1 MLPLRL
7 HQKPGTLH
15 VLCIGAHSDDIEIG
29 CAATLLGLIERGHG
43 LRVDWLVLSAPGER
57 AAEARRSAE
66 ALLGHTAEA
75 LLGKRAELRVHLA
88 EFRDAYFPAEFGALK
103 EHLAGLRRHI
113 DPDVVFTH
121 NLDDRHQDHRLVA
134 ELTWQAWRDHL
145 VLEYEVPKYEG
156 DLGRP
161 NFYVPA
167 SHSIAQ
173 TKVDHLL
180 ANFGSQRSKDWF
192 SSETFLGLM
201 RLRGIECRSGDGFAE
216 AFMARKLVL

>member
-1 MLPLRL
+1 M
-7 HQKPGTLH
+7 
-15 VLCIGAHSDDIEIG
+15 
-29 CAATLLGLIERGHG
+29 
-43 LRVDWLVLSAPGER
+43 
-57 AAEARRSAE
+57 
-66 ALLGHTAEA
+66 
-75 LLGKRAELRVHLA
+75 
-88 EFRDAYFPAEFGALK
+88 
-103 EHLAGLRRHI
+103 
-113 DPDVVFTH
+113 
-121 NLDDRHQDHRLVA
+121 A

-167 SHSIAQ
+167 SHSIAR

-180 ANFGSQRSKDWF
+180 AHFGSQRSKDWF

-216 AFMARKLVL
+216 AFIARKLVL